1 MKSEPFCLTMELSE
15 LQALPGAQAG
25 VNRLSKVRDHFA
37 DQQEVMRI
45 LQLEDPIIYEFTS
58 IKRYDSSALLSLG
71 ITVICPGKVGDEFFM
86 TKGHFHDREHDGD
99 EVYYVQSGIGRL
111 LLQSW
116 QGDFKILEMKPG
128 MILYTPSSWAHRTV
142 NTGNENL
149 VFLSIWPAVTEYD
162 YQLILDRGGFPKRI
176 IERNHVAVAADN
188 QKFKV
193 LSSG

>member
-1 MKSEPFCLTMELSE
+1 MKSEPICLKMELSE
-15 LQALPGAQAG
+15 LQALPGTQAG
-25 VNRLSKVRDHFA
+25 VNHLSKVRDHFA

-45 LQLEDPIIYEFTS
+45 LQMEDPIIYEFTS
-58 IKRYDSSALLSLG
+58 IKKYDDSALLSLG
-71 ITVICPGKVGDEFFM
+71 ITVIRSGKVGDEYYM
-86 TKGHFHDREHDGD
+86 TKGHFHARDHDGD
-99 EVYYVQSGIGRL
+99 EVYYVQSGTGRL

-162 YQLILDRGGFPKRI
+162 YQEILDRGGFPKRI
-176 IERNHVAVAADN
+176 IERNHAAVAADN
-188 QKFKV
+188 PKFKV